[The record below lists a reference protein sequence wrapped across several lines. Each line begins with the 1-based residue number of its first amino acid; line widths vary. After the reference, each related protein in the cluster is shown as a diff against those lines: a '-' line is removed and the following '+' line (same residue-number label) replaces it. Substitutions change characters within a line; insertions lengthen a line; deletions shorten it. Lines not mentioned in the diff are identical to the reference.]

1 MLAGVPTAPPTT
13 GRLLLANL
21 GLDGFD
27 RGLKALARTLG
38 DAGFECISTGLFQQ
52 PSDVAQA
59 AVDQHADA
67 IAVSMPSGGHP
78 GLVHMLIHE
87 LWSRGADIPVMLVGA
102 LPDHDLASLT
112 AAGAVG
118 IVAPGVSGSQTV
130 AQFAHAVRHVA

>member
-1 MLAGVPTAPPTT
+1 MLTSVPIAPATA

-52 PSDVAQA
+52 PSAVAQA
-59 AVDQHADA
+59 AVEEHADA

-78 GLVHMLIHE
+78 TLVRMLIHE
-87 LWSRGADIPVMLVGA
+87 LWSRAADIPVVIVGA
-102 LPDHDLASLT
+102 LSGQDLAALK
-112 AAGAVG
+112 AAGAAGVVG
-118 IVAPGVSGSQTV
+118 PGISGSQTV
-130 AQFAHAVRHVA
+130 AQFASAVRH

>member
-1 MLAGVPTAPPTT
+1 MMTSVSFAPATA

-59 AVDQHADA
+59 AVDEQADA
-67 IAVSMPSGGHP
+67 IAVSMPSGAHP
-78 GLVHMLIHE
+78 TLVHMLIHE
-87 LWSRGADIPVMLVGA
+87 LWSRAANIPVFLVGA
-102 LPDHDLASLT
+102 FAPQDLAAMK
-112 AAGAVG
+112 AAGAAG
-118 IVAPGVSGSQTV
+118 IVGPGASGSQTV
-130 AQFAHAVRHVA
+130 AQFASAVRH

>member
-1 MLAGVPTAPPTT
+1 MLAGVTFAPATA

-52 PSDVAQA
+52 PSAVAQA
-59 AVDQHADA
+59 AVDEHADA

-78 GLVHMLIHE
+78 MLVRMLIHE

-102 LPDHDLASLT
+102 LPGQDLAGPT
-112 AAGAVG
+112 IPAAPA
-118 IVAPGVSGSQTV
+118 
-130 AQFAHAVRHVA
+130 AVRAARS

>member
-1 MLAGVPTAPPTT
+1 MLTSVTFAPATA

-38 DAGFECISTGLFQQ
+38 DAGFECISTGLYQQ

-59 AVDQHADA
+59 AVEEHADA

-78 GLVHMLIHE
+78 TLVRMLIHE
-87 LWSRGADIPVMLVGA
+87 LWSRSADIPVMIVGA
-102 LPDHDLASLT
+102 PSGQDLAALK
-112 AAGAVG
+112 AAGAAGVVG
-118 IVAPGVSGSQTV
+118 PGISGSQTV
-130 AQFAHAVRHVA
+130 AQFASAVRH

>member
-1 MLAGVPTAPPTT
+1 MLADVPIAPPSA

-38 DAGFECISTGLFQQ
+38 DAGFECVSTGLFQQ

-67 IAVSMPSGGHP
+67 IAVSIPSGGHP
-78 GLVHMLIHE
+78 TLVHMLIHE

-102 LPDHDLASLT
+102 LPTQDMAALT
-112 AAGAVG
+112 AAGAAG
-118 IVAPGVSGSQTV
+118 IVAPGVSGPQTV
-130 AQFAHAVRHVA
+130 AKFANAVRRVA

>member
-1 MLAGVPTAPPTT
+1 MLVDVPFAPATA

-78 GLVHMLIHE
+78 TLVRMLIHE
-87 LWSRGADIPVMLVGA
+87 LWSRAANIPVFLVGA
-102 LPDHDLASLT
+102 LAPQDLAAMR
-112 AAGAVG
+112 AAGAAGVVG
-118 IVAPGVSGSQTV
+118 PGVSGPNTV
-130 AQFAHAVRHVA
+130 AQFANAVRHAV

>member
-1 MLAGVPTAPPTT
+1 MTFAPATA

-52 PSDVAQA
+52 PSVVAQA
-59 AVDQHADA
+59 AVDENADV
-67 IAVSMPSGGHP
+67 IAVSIPSGGHQT
-78 GLVHMLIHE
+78 LVRMLIHE
-87 LWSRGADIPVMLVGA
+87 LWSRGADIPIMLVGA
-102 LPDHDLASLT
+102 LPGQDLAALT

-130 AQFAHAVRHVA
+130 AQFARAVRHV

>member
-1 MLAGVPTAPPTT
+1 MLSNVPAVHVATA
-13 GRLLLANL
+13 RLLLANL

-38 DAGFECISTGLFQQ
+38 DAGFECITTGLFQQ

-59 AVDQHADA
+59 AVDEHADA

-78 GLVHMLIHE
+78 TLVRMLIHE

-102 LPDHDLASLT
+102 LPGHDLAALK
-112 AAGAVG
+112 AAGASG
-118 IVAPGVSGSQTV
+118 IVAPGFSGTQTV
-130 AQFAHAVRHVA
+130 AQFADAVRH